1 MFWKDVSIV
10 FPNIDLEKCHYWSF
24 LINFPIFLKVP
35 DDWGLSEVFWIRWRP
50 NMLTLQFLL
59 QCNNCN
65 QLVIH
70 PEQRFSFFSDYSQMV
85 SCPHCGA
92 QEAHFAKNLPSIFM
106 RRDEATRQMSLH
118 TNMRVTRVNSAWPSI
133 KSCRAVTTFGHCSS
147 NKANDDGGGR
157 YRRFPNWKIDDIA

>member
-1 MFWKDVSIV
+1 
-10 FPNIDLEKCHYWSF
+10 
-24 LINFPIFLKVP
+24 
-35 DDWGLSEVFWIRWRP
+35 
-50 NMLTLQFLL
+50 MLTPQFLL

-118 TNMRVTRVNSAWPSI
+118 TNMRVTRVNSA
-133 KSCRAVTTFGHCSS
+133 
-147 NKANDDGGGR
+147 
-157 YRRFPNWKIDDIA
+157 